1 MADQESNRPYTVVV
15 GVSGTS
21 KSPAALLWAK
31 GQADQCGGRLIAVRA
46 WRMPITTTP
55 SGAPDLALPVPTDAE
70 AHAREALEADVA
82 EVLGD
87 DHGAELQLVQG
98 GKLKALLGA
107 SVGADLLVVD
117 APQQLVAGPMFAHRL
132 IYGAS
137 CPVVAMPPA
146 LTDDSEPPSALVRAV
161 EAVGRNLPPAAGT
174 AEFPGYRPPFSL

>member
-1 MADQESNRPYTVVV
+1 MADLENDRPYTVVV

-21 KSPAALLWAK
+21 KSPAALTWAK

-46 WRMPITTTP
+46 WRMPTLTTP
-55 SGAPDLALPVPTDAE
+55 SGAPDVDLPLTADAE
-70 AHAREALEADVA
+70 AHAKRAFESDVA

-98 GKLKALLGA
+98 GKLKALLRA
-107 SVGADLLVVD
+107 SLGADLLVVD

-146 LTDDSEPPSALVRAV
+146 LTADSEPPSALARAA
-161 EAVGRNLPPAAGT
+161 EAVGRNLPAAAGT
-174 AEFPGYRPPFSL
+174 AALSGYRPPFSL